1 MINSYTI
8 SYFFNL
14 KLDKNW
20 FTLFHKIIIFDQVN
34 MFNSVLELF
43 NRKFFE
49 EKSDESYRH
58 KNSISSNIISQNN
71 EEKN

>member
-1 MINSYTI
+1 
-8 SYFFNL
+8 
-14 KLDKNW
+14 
-20 FTLFHKIIIFDQVN
+20 